1 MEGVNI
7 SSEINISATLPN
19 SSIAIAR
26 NDTLQGHVST
36 ALGMYYTDIGF
47 KAVIFILPVLL
58 LLSCLGNSL
67 SLMVLLK
74 KQLRSSVSVIL
85 AALSCSDITFMI
97 TMSILLL
104 PLSISGGTFDIRVET
119 KCGMYFIAF
128 FLSHLSA
135 WLVVLITLQRVYMTF
150 FPSHA
155 KVKCTI
161 RKTMIVIG
169 ILVACVA
176 LLNAYMLGGL
186 QVAK

>member
-1 MEGVNI
+1 
-7 SSEINISATLPN
+7 
-19 SSIAIAR
+19 
-26 NDTLQGHVST
+26 
-36 ALGMYYTDIGF
+36 
-47 KAVIFILPVLL
+47 
-58 LLSCLGNSL
+58 
-67 SLMVLLK
+67 
-74 KQLRSSVSVIL
+74 
-85 AALSCSDITFMI
+85 
-97 TMSILLL
+97 
-104 PLSISGGTFDIRVET
+104 
-119 KCGMYFIAF
+119 MYFIAF